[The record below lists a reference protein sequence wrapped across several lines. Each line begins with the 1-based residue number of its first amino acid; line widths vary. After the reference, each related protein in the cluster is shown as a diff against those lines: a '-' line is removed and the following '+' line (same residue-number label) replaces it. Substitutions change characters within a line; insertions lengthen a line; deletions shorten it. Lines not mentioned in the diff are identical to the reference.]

1 MIAWTFIIGPIVGGI
16 IGGFTNKVA
25 IKMLFRPHTAKY
37 VGRVHIPLTPGI
49 IPKEKGRIARAIG
62 DVVSDN
68 LLSPDVLSQ
77 SLLSDDMLD
86 KVGGAI
92 DDLFDRMRHDP
103 QTLRDFALQYLNP
116 DELNDITVQTET
128 DITDTLYTKLAD
140 TALGYRVAD
149 MVIDQVSERLQQ
161 SLLGRLGA
169 TVLDLL
175 RDSTRDMLAKNINE
189 MLHNNARQMVGDMV
203 HTESER
209 LQAIPIQTLV
219 QGRDQQLSQAKGAI
233 MRAYRMLVTDNLP
246 KILATLDLRRI
257 IEDRINDM
265 DMDET
270 ETLILTIMDKEL
282 KALVWFGVLLG
293 FLMGFVTNLV

>member
-37 VGRVHIPLTPGI
+37 IGRVHIPLTPGI

-62 DVVSDN
+62 DAVSDN

-161 SLLGRLGA
+161 NLLGRLGA